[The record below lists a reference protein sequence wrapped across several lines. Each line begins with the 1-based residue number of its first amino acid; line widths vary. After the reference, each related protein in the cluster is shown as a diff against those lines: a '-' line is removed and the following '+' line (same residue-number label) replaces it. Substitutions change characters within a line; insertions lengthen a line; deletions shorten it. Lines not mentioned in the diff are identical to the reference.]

1 MIDTIPSITQHP
13 PCLNEESIENIYQ
26 RIAHFFP
33 NLDDT
38 GKKQF
43 LSELFN
49 VRCID
54 ECISDE
60 YVFQNIEPAVDRAEL
75 NELAERIIG
84 YTGYSLVKAKQ
95 VVRNVLN
102 TIPKHLDDLID
113 YTTEARLKEFKESAS
128 LYLSAH
134 AGSEKHLTTLKEI
147 EDAFEHLPDVAITV
161 FGNSQMD
168 ESRAISDDMIDAY
181 TDRQKMLYRACDYYL
196 NHRVG
201 FKTNT
206 MWLACFI
213 SSNNFGCL
221 DGWLHRDGKLCHNRH
236 FGFKDDDAVVDLII
250 SSLSYLE
257 GYFEQ
262 QLQNAGIYTEET
274 KSISRVGSMYI
285 DVMIDA
291 VEYLVKCKNTK
302 GKAVDYAYKCIVDM
316 LNDVPSSMLRNS
328 RQELKLLTHEVAFNG
343 VSSFTHH
350 QFDLLS
356 DLVKED
362 FGTQGPPEGMYI
374 YFDAWN
380 FMTYGSQY
388 DINVMLGPLFLR
400 SNYHGPSLTELSNFV
415 AAQLKKGDLE
425 EHWENMFIGYYS
437 NYFFTLV
444 NKNSHSHF
452 LFNEILAALLD
463 VRRFVDNTDVVRT
476 MAELG
481 HKPSRQAINEYF

>member
-13 PCLNEESIENIYQ
+13 PRLNEESIENIYQ

-54 ECISDE
+54 NCISDE

-84 YTGYSLVKAKQ
+84 YTGYSLVEAKQ

-128 LYLSAH
+128 LYLSVH

-147 EDAFEHLPDVAITV
+147 EDAFEHLPDVAITL

-168 ESRAISDDMIDAY
+168 ASRAINLDMIDAY
-181 TDRQKMLYRACDYYL
+181 TDRQKMLYWACDYYL

-206 MWLACFI
+206 MWLASFI
-213 SSNNFGCL
+213 SSNSFGCM
-221 DGWLHRDGKLCHNRH
+221 DGWLHRDGKLCNNRH
-236 FGFKDDDAVVDLII
+236 FGFKDDDAVVDLIK
-250 SSLSYLE
+250 SSLNYLDE
-257 GYFEQ
+257 YFER
-262 QLQNAGIYTEET
+262 QLGYVG
-274 KSISRVGSMYI
+274 VGSEEATSFCRIGFMYI
-285 DVMIDA
+285 EAMLDA
-291 VEYLVKCKNTK
+291 VEYLAKCREV
-302 GKAVDYAYKCIVDM
+302 ADLAYKDIVDLLSEYSLL
-316 LNDVPSSMLRNS
+316 LND
-328 RQELKLLTHEVAFNG
+328 RQELKLLTHEVAFDG
-343 VSSFTHH
+343 VTSFTHR
-350 QFDLLS
+350 QFELLS

-362 FGTQGPPEGMYI
+362 FGTQGPPEDMYF

-380 FMTYGSQY
+380 FMAYASQY
-388 DINVMLGPLFLR
+388 NINIMLGPLFLR

-425 EHWENMFIGYYS
+425 EHWENMFIGYYT

-452 LFNEILAALLD
+452 LFDEILAALLD
-463 VRRFVDNTDVVRT
+463 VRRFVDDTDVVRT

-481 HKPSRQAINEYF
+481 HKPSQQAMSEYF